1 MLNYESNDNLTVS
14 KLLLAMG
21 MLLEESDYSLIPL
34 MFHRN
39 KENSLLLNVRIQDI
53 NMHTSRYNPSRRKSN
68 ETSKLTFK

>member
-53 NMHTSRYNPSRRKSN
+53 NMHTSRYNLSRRK
-68 ETSKLTFK
+68 